1 LTTII
6 DISKGGMAEEA
17 TDTQENQRGDD
28 FGEVVRQLLNLMQLR
43 RNSAPEEGSN
53 SQSNSN

>member
-1 LTTII
+1 
-6 DISKGGMAEEA
+6 MAEEA